1 VVVTG
6 RVWLKA
12 ALVLTTFAYPAGHF
26 AFQRSVGG
34 DPWTLGGW
42 AMYTV
47 PRPKIAV
54 LVQDDR
60 KLLDARRACPAPTS
74 DYVSSRLVAGRLADP
89 EPLRQCL
96 EKAGFSRKPLWRAER
111 RFDGKTG
118 RFVTRR
124 EPL

>member
-1 VVVTG
+1 MTG
-6 RVWLKA
+6 RVWLGA
-12 ALVLTTFAYPAGHF
+12 ALVLTTFVYPAAHF

-54 LVQDDR
+54 LIQIDQ
-60 KLLDARRACPAPTS
+60 KLLDARRPCPALTS
-74 DYVSSRLVAGRLADP
+74 DYVSSRLVAGPLADS

-96 EKAGFSRKPLWRAER
+96 EKAGFARTPLWRVER

>member
-1 VVVTG
+1 MTEG
-6 RVWLKA
+6 VWLKA
-12 ALVLTTFAYPAGHF
+12 ALVLITFAYPAAHF
-26 AFQRSVGG
+26 AFQRAVGG

-47 PRPKIAV
+47 PRPKVAV
-54 LVQDDR
+54 LIQDGQR
-60 KLLDARRACPAPTS
+60 LLDARRACPAPTS
-74 DYVSSRLVAGRLADP
+74 DYVSSRLMVGRFADP

-96 EKAGFSRKPLWRAER
+96 ERAGFTRKSLWRAER
-111 RFDGKTG
+111 RFDGGSG

>member
-1 VVVTG
+1 MTD

-26 AFQRSVGG
+26 AFQRSVGS

-54 LVQDDR
+54 VIQDDQ

-74 DYVSSRLVAGRLADP
+74 DYVSARLVAGRLADS
-89 EPLRQCL
+89 EPLRRCL
-96 EKAGFSRKPLWRAER
+96 VQAGFAGKSLWRAER
-111 RFDGKTG
+111 RFDGETA
-118 RFVTRR
+118 RFVTSR